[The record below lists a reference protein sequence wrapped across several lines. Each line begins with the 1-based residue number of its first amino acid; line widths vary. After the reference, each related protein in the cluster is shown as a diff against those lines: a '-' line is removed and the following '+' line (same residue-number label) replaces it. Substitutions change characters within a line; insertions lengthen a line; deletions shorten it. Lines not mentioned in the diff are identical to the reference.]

1 MVLVRLQVEKALKR
15 VVEEEVLEV
24 LEALQVV
31 VMVEMVE
38 MDLTLMLHG
47 LLRQALAQTVDILR
61 EVVVA
66 LAEQQE
72 LEDLAVE
79 CLATLQTQ

>member
-1 MVLVRLQVEKALKR
+1 VALVQLQMEEVLKR
-15 VVEEEVLEV
+15 VVAVEV
-24 LEALQVV
+24 LEALEALQAV

-47 LLRQALAQTVDILR
+47 LLQQALAQTVDILR

-72 LEDLAVE
+72 LED
-79 CLATLQTQ
+79 